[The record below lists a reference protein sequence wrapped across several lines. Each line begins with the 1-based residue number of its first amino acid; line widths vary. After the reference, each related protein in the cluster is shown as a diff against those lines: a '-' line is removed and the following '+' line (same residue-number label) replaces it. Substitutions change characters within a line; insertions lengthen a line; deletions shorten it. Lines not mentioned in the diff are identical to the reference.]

1 MNNVQ
6 WVVLAYCLA
15 VVAYDAATGKSEF
28 VKFKSLTETA
38 DRQRFYLRWFTKS
51 ALLFLVGGVVGLAL
65 MRRLQGLL
73 DFPHE
78 FAPAHAAI
86 TRLFPHSQ
94 ISPQFLLG
102 VGGGIFLG
110 AASAAIATRL
120 LRRGKKK
127 TTAKT
132 VVVGDI
138 AALIPRNAAEI
149 RLGALLSVNAGLS
162 EEIFFRLLLPLTL
175 VGLFGHPILCFL
187 VAAALFGMLHV
198 YQGPAGFIAASLL
211 GLVLTAIYVATGSL
225 GTVIFLHTLIDL
237 NGLVLRPGIALL
249 AKNRK
254 RRHDVPGDLPNQA

>member
-1 MNNVQ
+1 MHNVQ

-28 VKFKSLTETA
+28 AKFKSFTETE

-73 DFPHE
+73 EFPPE

-120 LRRGKKK
+120 LRRGKKNA
-127 TTAKT
+127 TKT

-149 RLGALLSVNAGLS
+149 RLGALLSVNAGVS

-175 VGLFGHPILCFL
+175 ICLFGHPVLCFL

-198 YQGPAGFIAASLL
+198 YQGPGGFIAASLL
-211 GLVLTAIYVATGSL
+211 GLVLTSIYVATGSL
-225 GTVIFLHTLIDL
+225 ATVIFLHALIDL
-237 NGLVLRPGIALL
+237 NGLVLRPAIVLRAR
-249 AKNRK
+249 NRK
-254 RRHDVPGDLPNQA
+254 RRNETPSDLPNQA

>member
-86 TRLFPHSQ
+86 TRL
-94 ISPQFLLG
+94 
-102 VGGGIFLG
+102 GGGIFLG